1 MLDKIINNRV
11 LNIVENFDK
20 SSIKYDS
27 QNNISIND
35 IKNIWKDFVNTKY
48 YKKNRIVSFSNKKD
62 ISSLRIA
69 LNEPILSETLIL
81 LFQNHMNSIK
91 EDLLLFFFK
100 KSNKMLLKLKSFH
113 PLLNKKN
120 ISLPYWEKTYNID
133 DLPQYKN
140 IFKENNYSDL
150 VILFYT

>member
-11 LNIVENFDK
+11 LNIVENFNK

-27 QNNISIND
+27 QNNITIND

-69 LNEPILSETLIL
+69 LNEPILSETL
-81 LFQNHMNSIK
+81 
-91 EDLLLFFFK
+91 
-100 KSNKMLLKLKSFH
+100 
-113 PLLNKKN
+113 
-120 ISLPYWEKTYNID
+120 
-133 DLPQYKN
+133 
-140 IFKENNYSDL
+140 
-150 VILFYT
+150 

>member
-100 KSNKMLLKLKSFH
+100 KSNKMLLKLKSFN